1 MSSAPWLLTSILAV
15 VFWGVSMFLPK
26 VAVGRLPPFHMTI
39 YSYSF
44 FLVGCIALQGFYGF
58 HVDFDLQG
66 ALLAMSVGVIG
77 GVAQILYNM
86 SLVTSTMTYSVV
98 ITSLYP
104 AVATLLA
111 YFILGEALTLRQTAG
126 IILGILSL
134 ILMVK
139 ASDSKVAS
147 DS

>member
-1 MSSAPWLLTSILAV
+1 MTIAPWLLSSVLSVI
-15 VFWGVSMFLPK
+15 FWGVSMFLPK
-26 VAVGRLPPFHMTI
+26 LAVSRLPPFHMTI

-44 FLVGCIALQGFYGF
+44 FLFGSIVLQGFYGF
-58 HVDFDLQG
+58 HIGFDWRG
-66 ALLAMSVGVIG
+66 MALAMSVGVIG
-77 GVAQILYNM
+77 GIAQILYNV
-86 SLVTSTMTYSVV
+86 SLVTSSMTYSVV

-111 YFILGEALTLRQTAG
+111 YFTLGEAITLRQTAG

-139 ASDSKVAS
+139 ASDKKT
-147 DS
+147 DGK